1 MAQIMTLEEL
11 KNVTSAYNSFAT
23 IQDCELPDYYKEVF
37 PHRCECGAEMIM
49 TEPGHTQLQCCNPTC
64 WVKMGHR
71 LAYFISSLG
80 YKGFGEQ
87 SGLSL
92 LRATH
97 DKLKFRSFLA
107 TFLLTDTELSSGL
120 SEYYV
125 GLFNDIKDD
134 IQHRAF
140 YFSDAISALGIPN
153 IGSKSSFFDVV
164 KSPVILLDY
173 VLHKKTDML
182 CDMAGIQAPITRFQ
196 LSSFRV
202 DIVTLMKD
210 VMPNILD
217 TPKGEVFVAITGK
230 VSVRGQ
236 AYSRNE
242 FIALCESISDGS
254 GVQPYKLVETKAES
268 KLQYVIAD
276 TPSNT
281 DKYQLGLRLN
291 KLISADNFY
300 NELLKQAG
308 QLDEK
313 GEEANE

>member
-1 MAQIMTLEEL
+1 MAQIMTLKEL
-11 KNVTSAYNSFAT
+11 QSVTSAYNAFAT
-23 IQDCELPDYYKEVF
+23 IEQCNIPDYYKSVF
-37 PHRCECGAEMIM
+37 PHHCECGAEMIM

-71 LAYFISSLG
+71 LSYFISSLG

-97 DKLKFRSFLA
+97 DNLKFRSFLA

-120 SEYYV
+120 TEYYV

-134 IQHRAF
+134 IYHRAF
-140 YFSDAISALGIPN
+140 HFTDAISALGIPN
-153 IGSKSSFFDVV
+153 IGSRSTFFDVV

-173 VLHKKTDML
+173 VLQKKTDVL

-196 LSSFRV
+196 LSTFRV
-202 DIVTLMKD
+202 DIATLMKD

-217 TPKGEVFVAITGK
+217 TPKGEVFVAITGR

-236 AYSRNE
+236 SYSRYE

-254 GVQPYKLVETKAES
+254 GVQPYKIVETKAES

-276 TPSNT
+276 TPSNS

-291 KLISADNFY
+291 KLITADDFY
-300 NELLKQAG
+300 TELLKHAG
-308 QLDEK
+308 QLEEREEKQDE
-313 GEEANE
+313 

>member
-1 MAQIMTLEEL
+1 MPNISTLEEL
-11 KNVTSAYNSFAT
+11 QSLTSAYNSFAT
-23 IQDCELPDYYKEVF
+23 IENCSIPEYYKGVF
-37 PHRCECGAEMIM
+37 PHYCECGAEMIM
-49 TEPGHTQLQCCNPTC
+49 TEPGHTQLQCCNPSC

-71 LAYFISSLG
+71 LSYFVSSLG

-97 DKLKFRSFLA
+97 DRLKFRSFLA

-125 GLFNDIKDD
+125 GLFNEIKEDIY
-134 IQHRAF
+134 HRAF
-140 YFSDAISALGIPN
+140 HFTDAISALGIPN
-153 IGSKSSFFDVV
+153 IGSNSTFFDVV

-173 VLHKKTDML
+173 VLHKKTDVL

-196 LSSFRV
+196 LSAFRV

-217 TPKGEVFVAITGK
+217 TPKGEVFVAITGR

-236 AYSRNE
+236 SYSRYE
-242 FIALCESISDGS
+242 FVSLCESITDDN
-254 GVQPYKLVETKAES
+254 GVQLYKIVETKAES

-276 TPSNT
+276 TPSNS

-291 KLISADNFY
+291 KLITADDFY
-300 NELLKQAG
+300 TELLKQAG
-308 QLDEK
+308 RPENREENTDE
-313 GEEANE
+313 